1 MKRSQYRWMTVLAAL
16 LAGGLIAPRP
26 ALAYLDPGTGSYLF
40 QVAMALIVGALFAIK
55 LFWSRIKAFFQK
67 LTQGDKHGTRDF

>member
-1 MKRSQYRWMTVLAAL
+1 MLRSRLHWIAAL
-16 LAGGLIAPRP
+16 LVAVLIAPLP

-40 QVAMALIVGALFAIK
+40 QVAMALIVGALFAVK

-67 LTQGDKHGTRDF
+67 LTQGNKHGSGEF